1 MYGWLSLEVLDT
13 MNEISV
19 IGRIKEGF
27 KIWRKGWLSFILA
40 VILLSFVFTIILIP
54 VSFGIAG
61 IAGIGAYFGESLI
74 LVTIAAFAV
83 IIFFIAFSFIVIGT
97 MCGLGKEL
105 IEIEDTRAENTLHYI
120 KSYGLRFAAIGIII
134 GTVVI
139 GPFMVVAITL
149 AFINISPGFSLN
161 PWIGGAVGIFSFIV
175 AFFLFVPFALSIP
188 VCLIEDIGPIE
199 SIKTSFHAFRRNP
212 KTISVLL
219 ASFIVIFVALLVL
232 PILGLIIGFVQ
243 APFAVILAGVL
254 GTFAVIAFFVCI
266 FVILPVMC
274 ITFTKLYYDY
284 KIPMK
289 EEVSE
294 EDLPIRLL

>member
-1 MYGWLSLEVLDT
+1 
-13 MNEISV
+13 
-19 IGRIKEGF
+19 
-27 KIWRKGWLSFILA
+27 
-40 VILLSFVFTIILIP
+40 
-54 VSFGIAG
+54 
-61 IAGIGAYFGESLI
+61 
-74 LVTIAAFAV
+74 
-83 IIFFIAFSFIVIGT
+83 
-97 MCGLGKEL
+97 
-105 IEIEDTRAENTLHYI
+105 
-120 KSYGLRFAAIGIII
+120 
-134 GTVVI
+134 
-139 GPFMVVAITL
+139 
-149 AFINISPGFSLN
+149 
-161 PWIGGAVGIFSFIV
+161 
-175 AFFLFVPFALSIP
+175 
-188 VCLIEDIGPIE
+188 
-199 SIKTSFHAFRRNP
+199 RRNP

-243 APFAVILAGVL
+243 SPFTVILAGVL